1 MRFSGFLVWF
11 IIGLIGGIILV
22 TTGAVKNKKY
32 GKDSG
37 LAAIGIGG
45 LLIIINCV
53 LIGIILYLMI
63 GIETGSIR
71 LM

>member
-1 MRFSGFLVWF
+1 MGFSGFLVCY

-22 TTGAVKNKKY
+22 TIGAVRNKKY

-45 LLIIINCV
+45 LLIIINVV
-53 LIGIILYLMI
+53 LIGIELYLMI
-63 GIETGSIR
+63 GIATGSIR

>member
-1 MRFSGFLVWF
+1 MPALKEIEQSLNHLFQ
-11 IIGLIGGIILV
+11 IE
-22 TTGAVKNKKY
+22 KY

-45 LLIIINCV
+45 LLIIINVV
-53 LIGIILYLMI
+53 LIGIELYLMI
-63 GIETGSIR
+63 GIATGSIR